1 MQAEF
6 VKHVFAKVTLCMHV
20 SYKNSENCE
29 DKLSLIFKCNEP
41 LFEKKKKGQAQ
52 ASAVVQLWQVRDPFS
67 GELMNVF
74 HFSVQMLYICF
85 LTKGRLHLFSSKS
98 GRC

>member
-1 MQAEF
+1 MFLTKTMKIVRTNF
-6 VKHVFAKVTLCMHV
+6 V
-20 SYKNSENCE
+20 
-29 DKLSLIFKCNEP
+29 DISLIFKCNEP
-41 LFEKKKKGQAQ
+41 LFEKKKGQAQ
-52 ASAVVQLWQVRDPFS
+52 ASAVVQLWQVRDRFS

>member
-1 MQAEF
+1 MFLTKTVKIVRTNF
-6 VKHVFAKVTLCMHV
+6 V
-20 SYKNSENCE
+20 
-29 DKLSLIFKCNEP
+29 DISLIFKCNEP
-41 LFEKKKKGQAQ
+41 LFEKKKKGQAH
-52 ASAVVQLWQVRDPFS
+52 ASAVVQLWQVRDCFS
-67 GELMNVF
+67 RELMNVF